1 LQHYKTFE
9 MGENMPK
16 NESVQ
21 VLPSV
26 FAESTY
32 LLDGRPFRLTDR
44 HYLKPIYDGD
54 IEEGMIMSGR
64 QVEKSTTES
73 THMANYTLLIPY
85 FKALYFAPLTDQVR
99 TFSRE
104 RIGRLYD
111 YSQENVIKKD
121 FIDKNNAQA
130 VMLKEFSNGSVNYFK
145 HCFELGDNIRGI
157 TVNGIWGDEI
167 QDIHIDALP
176 VIKETQAHAL
186 EAGAKMRVTWYTG
199 TPKTY
204 SNTIQQYWDKSTQN
218 EWVVKCSHCGKYQI
232 MGVKN
237 LSPRAFLCVKCQ
249 VELERLS
256 IINGRWY
263 ALQTGKK
270 LQGFR
275 ISQLM
280 VPWIRADDIWEKYT
294 TYSSEKFHNEV
305 LGRSYENAEKPF
317 NPLILAQISN
327 NDLRLYPRAE
337 NVFANTKN
345 FMGIDWGKGEK
356 SFTVVTI
363 FSHSPLTGKFQM
375 LYCKRYQTS
384 QELDPDYQVRDISNL
399 MVIFKVCYCIADW
412 GFGFVQYKKLQQSF
426 GARVAAC
433 YYSFNQKLE
442 TKWDPVDQ
450 KWVVNRTKV
459 ISNYIKSVYSLQ
471 VEWPGRE
478 KEIYIWLFDHH
489 LAEQAEYRKSQN
501 GRSEDLMYNNPE
513 GQPDDGM
520 HSCVYAQLAAVLH
533 PRSNAA
539 GVVFANAYGGNI

>member
-1 LQHYKTFE
+1 

-249 VELERLS
+249 MELERLS

-501 GRSEDLMYNNPE
+501 GRSEDLMYNHPE

>member
-1 LQHYKTFE
+1 
-9 MGENMPK
+9 MGQENELMR
-16 NESVQ
+16 

-44 HYLKPIYDGD
+44 HYLKAIYDGD

-73 THMANYTLLIPY
+73 THMANYTLLVPH

-111 YSQENVIKKD
+111 FSQQNIIKKN
-121 FIDKNNAQA
+121 FIDKDNASA
-130 VMLKEFSNGSVNYFK
+130 VMLKEFNNGSVNYFK
-145 HCFELGDNIRGI
+145 HCFEMGDNIRGI

-176 VIKETQAHAL
+176 VIRETQAHAL
-186 EAGAKMRVTWYTG
+186 EAGARMRVTWYTG

-204 SNTIQQYWDKSTQN
+204 SNTIQQYWDRSRQN
-218 EWVVKCSHCGKYQI
+218 EWVVKCPHCNKYQI

-237 LSPRAFLCVKCQ
+237 LTPTEFICQKCKQ
-249 VELERLS
+249 NLPKSS
-256 IINGRWY
+256 IINGIWY
-263 ALQTGKK
+263 ALQPDKK

-280 VPWIRADDIWEKYT
+280 VPWILAPDIWEKYT
-294 TYSSEKFHNEV
+294 TYPADKFQNEV

-317 NPLILAQISN
+317 NPLMLAQISN
-327 NDLRLYPRAE
+327 NDLKFYPRAE
-337 NVFANTKN
+337 GLFANTKN
-345 FMGIDWGKGEK
+345 YMGVDWGKGEK

-363 FSHSPLTGKFQM
+363 FSHNPTTGKFQM
-375 LYCKRYQTS
+375 LLCKKYITS
-384 QELDPDYQVRDISNL
+384 EELDPDYQIRDISNL
-399 MVIFKVCYCIADW
+399 MVIYKVCYSVVDW
-412 GFGFVQYKKLQQSF
+412 GFGYVQYRKLQQAF
-426 GARVAAC
+426 GSRIAAC

-442 TKWDPVDQ
+442 TKFDPQDQ

-459 ISNYIKSVYSLQ
+459 ILNYIKLVASIGIA
-471 VEWPGRE
+471 WPGTN
-478 KEIYIWLFDHH
+478 KSDYSWLFDHH
-489 LAEQAEYRKSQN
+489 LAEQAEYRKSIN
-501 GRSEDLMYNNPE
+501 GKSEDLMFNHPE

-520 HSCVYAQLAAVLH
+520 HSCVYAMLAMLLYPQSSAT
-533 PRSNAA
+533 
-539 GVVFANAYGGNI
+539 GIVFASAYGGNI